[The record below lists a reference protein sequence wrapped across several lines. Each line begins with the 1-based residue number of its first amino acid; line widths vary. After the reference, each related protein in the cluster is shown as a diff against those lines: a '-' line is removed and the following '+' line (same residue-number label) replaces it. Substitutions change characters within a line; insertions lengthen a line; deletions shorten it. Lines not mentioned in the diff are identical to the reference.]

1 MDLKRELMVV
11 ITAAVLLIATLSACN
26 NDNDRQVAN
35 LEFAGGDITLAVGK
49 NAELPL
55 MIVYNDGS
63 KEPCSFNDRSKGISV
78 SSRNESVVVVTSE
91 GILVPVSK
99 GYTAIDAVVE
109 GISASVNV
117 FVNDSGD
124 IPFPNPKMTLKPNS
138 IYLFANNNRG
148 MQVFEMLDDGS
159 VIISVSLGTENKQYF
174 ERIYRDGRIDPA
186 MQVSKG
192 DHGDSM
198 SIEETGGEI
207 YVWFSSFDSDWY
219 EGPRLIVRSE
229 FKPGESYTPEDFSDL
244 YYYGD
249 KERGYVSVDDKHDL
263 LAIFCHS
270 VVRVYRLSEAK
281 KAALKEVEF
290 KRTVVNSSP
299 VKFTRIA
306 HDLTTLDPI
315 AVFSVKDGEYNGSFN
330 GTRRPMQGF
339 CVYKDLVYFHLG
351 AQDVAVTVLDFNGN
365 YRMQHVEL
373 SIEDDKEAL
382 INNGL
387 LDPKYNFE
395 PEGIQIQDGHVF
407 LGFTPFWD
415 KVLVVEMEQL

>member
-1 MDLKRELMVV
+1 M
-11 ITAAVLLIATLSACN
+11 LIATLSACN

-207 YVWFSSFDSDWY
+207 YV
-219 EGPRLIVRSE
+219 RSE
-229 FKPGESYTPEDFSDL
+229 FKPGESYTPEDFSNL

-373 SIEDDKEAL
+373 SIEDDKDAL

-395 PEGIQIQDGHVF
+395 PEGIQIQDGHVY

>member
-1 MDLKRELMVV
+1 MDLKRELRVV

-219 EGPRLIVRSE
+219 EGPRLIVR
-229 FKPGESYTPEDFSDL
+229 
-244 YYYGD
+244 
-249 KERGYVSVDDKHDL
+249 
-263 LAIFCHS
+263 
-270 VVRVYRLSEAK
+270 
-281 KAALKEVEF
+281 
-290 KRTVVNSSP
+290 
-299 VKFTRIA
+299 
-306 HDLTTLDPI
+306 
-315 AVFSVKDGEYNGSFN
+315 
-330 GTRRPMQGF
+330 
-339 CVYKDLVYFHLG
+339 
-351 AQDVAVTVLDFNGN
+351 
-365 YRMQHVEL
+365 
-373 SIEDDKEAL
+373 
-382 INNGL
+382 
-387 LDPKYNFE
+387 
-395 PEGIQIQDGHVF
+395 
-407 LGFTPFWD
+407 
-415 KVLVVEMEQL
+415 